1 MQMVTLLIQILPC
14 ILAAAHR
21 SGFITQK
28 TYCDTNIVT
37 GMCDKTSRR
46 TSVVALTYFLQANLL
61 YEPLTDKLVPASADM
76 GMSQT

>member
-1 MQMVTLLIQILPC
+1 MQMVTLLVQILPC

-28 TYCDTNIVT
+28 TYCDANIVMF
-37 GMCDKTSRR
+37 MCDETIRR
-46 TSVVALTYFLQANLL
+46 TSVVAPTYFLQADLL
-61 YEPLTDKLVPASADM
+61 FEPLSDKLVPAAADT